1 MKKLLAVREV
11 SELLQL
17 NERTVLKMLQA
28 GELPGIRI
36 GSQWRIH
43 PVLLEDWFLRRS
55 SAAPEAPP
63 VTPPLFREEL
73 VVLDAPAADRDAVLA
88 ALVAPLVRQGY
99 LLYPDLF
106 LQAVREREQMLS
118 TGIGHGVAVPHAR
131 HAVNELF
138 VHPAIVF
145 ARTAA
150 PVAFDA
156 VDGRPVDLFFL
167 LAVPTAEHLSSV
179 ARVSRL
185 AREERLLGALR
196 AAQSPAAAVAALLSV
211 EPATA

>member
-1 MKKLLAVREV
+1 MKKLLTVREV
-11 SELLQL
+11 SELLRL

-28 GELPGIRI
+28 GDLPGIRI

-55 SAAPEAPP
+55 SASPEVSVAS
-63 VTPPLFREEL
+63 PPLFREEL
-73 VVLDAPAADRDAVLA
+73 VALDVAAGDRDAVLGV
-88 ALVAPLVRQGY
+88 LVSLLVKNGY
-99 LLYPDLF
+99 LLYPELF

-150 PVAFDA
+150 PVPYDA
-156 VDGRPVDLFFL
+156 VDGRPVDVFFL
-167 LAVPTAEHLSSV
+167 LAVPTADHLTTV

-185 AREERLLGALR
+185 ARDEALLGALR
-196 AAQSPAAAVAALLSV
+196 AAATPEAAVAALLSL
-211 EPATA
+211 EAAPA

>member
-1 MKKLLAVREV
+1 MKKLLTVREV
-11 SELLQL
+11 SDLLRL

-55 SAAPEAPP
+55 STAPVGPEAA
-63 VTPPLFREEL
+63 PPLFREEL
-73 VVLDAPAADRDAVLA
+73 VALDVPAGDRDAVLG
-88 ALVAPLVRQGY
+88 ALVGRLVAGGH

-138 VHPAIVF
+138 VHPSIVF

-150 PVAFDA
+150 PVPYAA

-167 LAVPTAEHLSSV
+167 LAVPTADHLSTV

-185 AREERLLGALR
+185 ARDAALLGALR
-196 AAQSPAAAVAALLSV
+196 AAATPAAAVAALLSV
-211 EPATA
+211 EAAPA

>member
-1 MKKLLAVREV
+1 MKKLLTVREV
-11 SELLQL
+11 GDLLQL
-17 NERTVLKMLQA
+17 NERTVLKMLQG

-55 SAAPEAPP
+55 SAAPATAA

-73 VVLDAPAADRDAVLA
+73 SALDVQAGDRDAVLA
-88 ALVAPLVRQGY
+88 VLVSLLVKNGY

-131 HAVNELF
+131 HAVNDLF
-138 VHPAIVF
+138 AHPAIVF

-150 PVAFDA
+150 PVPYDA

-167 LAVPTAEHLSSV
+167 LAVPTADHLGAV

-185 AREERLLGALR
+185 AREDGLLAALR
-196 AAQSPAAAVAALLSV
+196 TAATPAAAVTALLSA
-211 EPATA
+211 ELAPA

>member
-1 MKKLLAVREV
+1 MKKLLTVREV
-11 SELLQL
+11 GELLQL

-55 SAAPEAPP
+55 SAAPAAADA
-63 VTPPLFREEL
+63 PPLFREEL
-73 VVLDAPAADRDAVLA
+73 VALDLPAGDRDAVLG
-88 ALVAPLVRQGY
+88 ALVALLVNNGH
-99 LLYPDLF
+99 LLYPDVF

-118 TGIGHGVAVPHAR
+118 TGIGHGVALPHAR
-131 HAVNELF
+131 HAVNDLF

-150 PVAFDA
+150 PVPYDA
-156 VDGRPVDLFFL
+156 IDGRPVDLFFL
-167 LAVPTAEHLSSV
+167 LAVPSADHLASV

-185 AREERLLGALR
+185 AREDGRLGALR
-196 AAQSPAAAVAALLSV
+196 SAKTPGDALAALLSN
-211 EPATA
+211 ETAPA